1 MMSTGELEGSSS
13 LWSQICQVFRRG
25 SKSPSL
31 LPVFER
37 SEEEHQPLWIF
48 NSICLPRFELNNGTK
63 EMQWNEKN
71 HSLCPERGQCCQK
84 PI

>member
-31 LPVFER
+31 PPVFER

-48 NSICLPRFELNNGTK
+48 NSYLSF
-63 EMQWNEKN
+63 QV
-71 HSLCPERGQCCQK
+71 
-84 PI
+84 